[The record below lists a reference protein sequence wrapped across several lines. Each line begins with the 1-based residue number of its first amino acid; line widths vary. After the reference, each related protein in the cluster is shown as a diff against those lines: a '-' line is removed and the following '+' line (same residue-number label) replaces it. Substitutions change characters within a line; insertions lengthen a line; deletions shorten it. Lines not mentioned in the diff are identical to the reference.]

1 MTTTIAPPSIK
12 LLLGESRAAW
22 AYGRYL
28 LRGLGHRQ
36 LPLGKGQPVLV
47 VPGFGAS
54 DASTRPLRRALNK
67 LGYNVYGWAQ
77 GTNLG
82 MNSERKS
89 LLVTQWQA
97 INTRHGQPVALVG
110 WGLGGVFARELA
122 RAFPDQVSQVFTLGS
137 PINGDPEANNVS
149 TLFNLFNPNRPPADR
164 DAFNQRIAA
173 PPVPC
178 TAIFTREDGI
188 VAWQCSQE
196 EEGPMTENVEVQGTH
211 VGLPWNPL
219 VLAAIAERL
228 PRTPLPGELP

>member
-1 MTTTIAPPSIK
+1 MVD
-12 LLLGESRAAW
+12 AA
-22 AYGRYL
+22 ATACGR
-28 LRGLGHRQ
+28 
-36 LPLGKGQPVLV
+36 VLV
-47 VPGFGAS
+47 AGDKALMLADTDDDKMSYEEWLQDEFNQYVLYIKTMCWPDDEPVGWVVDVQRRKGLSRFHP
-54 DASTRPLRRALNK
+54 ASTDSA
-67 LGYNVYGWAQ
+67 GWAIQ
-77 GTNLG
+77 IL
-82 MNSERKS
+82 M
-89 LLVTQWQA
+89 
-97 INTRHGQPVALVG
+97 
-110 WGLGGVFARELA
+110 LA
-122 RAFPDQVSQVFTLGS
+122 DA
-137 PINGDPEANNVS
+137 INGDPEANNVS